1 MIHTMNAIGR
11 ILLALALGAASAA
24 HAQGI
29 SVVSRE
35 SILRGDFL
43 VGYATLGDSGSDL
56 QTHTTPDLSFV
67 HSVVD
72 SGGVDGFWGNLPV
85 VGSGLYEIS
94 QRSESGPL
102 ELTVEGTAFTMLSTP
117 YSHVSAGANALSQLD
132 FLIDLPVPMN
142 FGLYLQMIELPGTTV
157 NGLTARADALFKL
170 SGPGDTWLFT
180 EAGDFV
186 QTGVLP
192 AGQWR
197 INAFADTRGNGEES
211 FLATILLSPV
221 PEPGTALML
230 ALGLAGL
237 VGWRKGLPARAP

>member
-1 MIHTMNAIGR
+1 MHTRNAFG
-11 ILLALALGAASAA
+11 LALFATALGAVGAA
-24 HAQGI
+24 QAQEI
-29 SVVSRE
+29 SLISRE
-35 SILRGDFL
+35 SILSGNFL

-56 QTHTTPDLSFV
+56 QTFTTPDLSFV
-67 HSVVD
+67 HSAED
-72 SGGVDGFWGNLPV
+72 SGGVNGLWGGLPV

-102 ELTVEGTAFTMLSTP
+102 EITVEGTAFTMLSTP
-117 YSHVSAGANALSQLD
+117 YGYVSAGANALSQLD
-132 FLIDLPVPMN
+132 FLFDLPVPMN
-142 FGLYLQMIELPGTTV
+142 FGLYLQMIELPGATV

-180 EAGDFV
+180 DAGDFV

-197 INAFADTRGNGEES
+197 INGFADTRGNGEAS